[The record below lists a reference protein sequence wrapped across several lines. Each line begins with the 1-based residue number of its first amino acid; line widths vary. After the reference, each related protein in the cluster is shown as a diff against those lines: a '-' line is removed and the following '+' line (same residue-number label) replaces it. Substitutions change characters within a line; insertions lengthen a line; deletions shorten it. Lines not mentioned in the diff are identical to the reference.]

1 MFPASPGRAFCITF
15 WYYLYGDDAG
25 TLSVFVVNNASHDT
39 IYTEAALW
47 QEGEDNGEVW
57 KPGHVNVS
65 TIYTQKSFQVDLF
78 FILKIKLICIQTFSL
93 LYIQLLLMIIII
105 SLLV

>member
-47 QEGEDNGEVW
+47 QQAGDSGKVW
-57 KPGHVNVS
+57 NPGHVNVS

-78 FILKIKLICIQTFSL
+78 FILKIKIYIQTFSL
-93 LYIQLLLMIIII
+93 LYIQLLLLTIII